1 MNCIFDATRTF
12 MLQQELC
19 PLYSNAPL
27 TVAVG
32 RTRFKRKVE
41 RDGYITLPSRPRRP
55 LTPTNLIDTLP
66 RGILSGADAKKQFG
80 KTPILPPAELQEMG
94 YTIAA
99 YPLSLLSA
107 SIKAMNAALARLKAG
122 EPLDD
127 MLEGF
132 EEVQRVVGFR
142 DYDET
147 AANYKID

>member
-1 MNCIFDATRTF
+1 
-12 MLQQELC
+12 
-19 PLYSNAPL
+19 
-27 TVAVG
+27 
-32 RTRFKRKVE
+32 
-41 RDGYITLPSRPRRP
+41 
-55 LTPTNLIDTLP
+55 
-66 RGILSGADAKKQFG
+66 
-80 KTPILPPAELQEMG
+80 MG